1 MYNTVTEELIRRIP
15 HVEGFT
21 ENLLPVTLTTVY
33 AQIISLSAKYK
44 DGEIP
49 FDLEI
54 LEDDRRKLNILSNT
68 LELYLFANPYSDK
81 KKSIAYV
88 AATARKLLF
97 KIKGVQENEIL
108 DLNYVPSDLYASL
121 LYIISGN
128 FADAQEIAESFSIHK
143 DTDKYIEKLY
153 KSVKLLVNG
162 NLTKL
167 RDLPINEP
175 REDHDLHQYLQQL
188 FWKELVVG
196 IKQFSNSLLGQEE
209 YSIDSFLRV
218 KELSVYE
225 DESISLRDV
234 YVAPYILSILFIL
247 SCEEMWSHA
256 VINISTPVG
265 VEENSWK
272 DVLKK
277 QAGVRPFLWEN
288 HLEAIDNGIL
298 NVGISS
304 VITYPTGA
312 GKTTLSELKIAS
324 CLLANKRVIYLVP
337 THALENQVNNSLTK
351 LTDRMNISILN
362 RDGEFSWFEEDEENN
377 TIMVMTPERCLAFL
391 RLDPEKLYNVGLVVF
406 DEFHLVHGNLNDKRA
421 NDAMTLVVELFDILP
436 EADYFF
442 VSAMVR
448 NGKDIAG
455 WIKSVTG
462 HECVLLDNP
471 WKPTCQLQGC
481 MVYDEKEINKLKA
494 IIARSQSSKKH
505 IRPTTSLNNMLK
517 ATPCCIFSLKSAWD
531 DIKRSNYCLVEL
543 TGKPVNLKANNEW
556 ILSSNYNSV
565 AAEIASRYAAIH
577 YKTIIFATKPIDA
590 NAIRNNVNRLLKWN
604 KIGWIELNEKE
615 KFNAVALE
623 LGGKKYSYLFE
634 SESATVHHGN
644 LLPEERIIS
653 EHYFRSRDGV
663 NVLVA
668 TPTLAQGINLPA
680 DIVLIAGDKRY
691 VGNSWEQIKAHEIL
705 NAAGRAGRAGF
716 RSHGTAILIPSIIAT
731 YRDLV
736 TKGNWMTV
744 RDEIFSK
751 GDRCLDIK
759 DPLADFFNAGICTD
773 NELILNHF
781 KVNVPDMKRKYGKT
795 FYAYQMGLKGSTM
808 EFKTRLDS
816 LITENLL
823 DENIEQPEWLSVLSA
838 KTSVDQD
845 LLMAFYE
852 SINLDFITGLDDHIV
867 IYMLVHLK
875 TVMKEKLDLMDK
887 FFSSLNNSE
896 NAKKFVL
903 PNENNPWTENSIEKF
918 FMLVEMYIKGKSL
931 LELEQVMECK
941 HDKKLLHARQFV
953 LKVIPDVSYTCG
965 AFVQVI
971 IEKIGSLEDIPRD
984 MKVFASCI
992 KEGVL
997 TYEMLKEKY
1006 NNKYM
1011 RVECHH
1017 RFIDKKI

>member
-97 KIKGVQENEIL
+97 KIRGVQENEIL

-128 FADAQEIAESFSIHK
+128 FADAQEIAESFSIYK
-143 DTDKYIEKLY
+143 DTDKYIKNLY

-225 DESISLRDV
+225 DESLSLRDV

-272 DVLKK
+272 SALKK
-277 QAGVRPFLWEN
+277 QAEVRPFLWEN

-337 THALENQVNNSLTK
+337 THALENQVNNSLAK

-362 RDGEFSWFEEDEENN
+362 RDGEFSWFEEDEEDN
-377 TIMVMTPERCLAFL
+377 TIMVMTPERCLALL
-391 RLDPEKLYNVGLVVF
+391 RLDPEKLHNVGLVVF
-406 DEFHLVHGNLNDKRA
+406 DEFHLVHGNFNDKRA

-442 VSAMVR
+442 R
-448 NGKDIAG
+448 F
-455 WIKSVTG
+455 
-462 HECVLLDNP
+462 C
-471 WKPTCQLQGC
+471 
-481 MVYDEKEINKLKA
+481 
-494 IIARSQSSKKH
+494 
-505 IRPTTSLNNMLK
+505 
-517 ATPCCIFSLKSAWD
+517 
-531 DIKRSNYCLVEL
+531 
-543 TGKPVNLKANNEW
+543 
-556 ILSSNYNSV
+556 
-565 AAEIASRYAAIH
+565 
-577 YKTIIFATKPIDA
+577 
-590 NAIRNNVNRLLKWN
+590 
-604 KIGWIELNEKE
+604 
-615 KFNAVALE
+615 
-623 LGGKKYSYLFE
+623 
-634 SESATVHHGN
+634 
-644 LLPEERIIS
+644 
-653 EHYFRSRDGV
+653 DG
-663 NVLVA
+663 A
-668 TPTLAQGINLPA
+668 
-680 DIVLIAGDKRY
+680 
-691 VGNSWEQIKAHEIL
+691 
-705 NAAGRAGRAGF
+705 
-716 RSHGTAILIPSIIAT
+716 
-731 YRDLV
+731 
-736 TKGNWMTV
+736 
-744 RDEIFSK
+744 
-751 GDRCLDIK
+751 
-759 DPLADFFNAGICTD
+759 
-773 NELILNHF
+773 
-781 KVNVPDMKRKYGKT
+781 
-795 FYAYQMGLKGSTM
+795 
-808 EFKTRLDS
+808 
-816 LITENLL
+816 
-823 DENIEQPEWLSVLSA
+823 
-838 KTSVDQD
+838 
-845 LLMAFYE
+845 
-852 SINLDFITGLDDHIV
+852 
-867 IYMLVHLK
+867 
-875 TVMKEKLDLMDK
+875 
-887 FFSSLNNSE
+887 
-896 NAKKFVL
+896 
-903 PNENNPWTENSIEKF
+903 
-918 FMLVEMYIKGKSL
+918 
-931 LELEQVMECK
+931 
-941 HDKKLLHARQFV
+941 
-953 LKVIPDVSYTCG
+953 
-965 AFVQVI
+965 
-971 IEKIGSLEDIPRD
+971 
-984 MKVFASCI
+984 
-992 KEGVL
+992 
-997 TYEMLKEKY
+997 
-1006 NNKYM
+1006 
-1011 RVECHH
+1011 
-1017 RFIDKKI
+1017 

>member
-97 KIKGVQENEIL
+97 KIRGVQENEIL

-128 FADAQEIAESFSIHK
+128 FADAQEIAESFSIYK
-143 DTDKYIEKLY
+143 DTDKYIKKLY

-225 DESISLRDV
+225 DESLSLRDV

-272 DVLKK
+272 SALKK
-277 QAGVRPFLWEN
+277 QAEVRPFLWEN

-312 GKTTLSELKIAS
+312 GKTTLSELKIVS

-337 THALENQVNNSLTK
+337 THALENQVNNSLAK

-362 RDGEFSWFEEDEENN
+362 RDGEFSWFEEDEEDN
-377 TIMVMTPERCLAFL
+377 TIMVMTPERCLALL
-391 RLDPEKLYNVGLVVF
+391 RLDPEKLHNVGLVVF
-406 DEFHLVHGNLNDKRA
+406 DEFHLVHGNFNDKRA

-462 HECVLLDNP
+462 HECILLDSP

-494 IIARSQSSKKH
+494 IIARFQSSKKH

-517 ATPCCIFSLKSAWD
+517 ATPYCIFSLKSAWD

-543 TGKPVNLKANNEW
+543 TGKPVNLRANNEW

-565 AAEIASRYAAIH
+565 AAEVASRYAAIH
-577 YKTIIFATKPIDA
+577 YKTIIFATKPMDA
-590 NAIRNNVNRLLKWN
+590 NAIRNNINKLLKWN
-604 KIGWIELNEKE
+604 NIGWIELNEKE

-623 LGGKKYSYLFE
+623 LGGEKYSYLFE

-653 EHYFRSRDGV
+653 EHYFRSKDGV

-680 DIVLIAGDKRY
+680 DIVLIAGDKRF
-691 VGNSWEQIKAHEIL
+691 VDNSWEQIKAHEIL

-731 YRDLV
+731 YGDRV

-759 DPLADFFNAGICTD
+759 DPISDFFSTEIYTD
-773 NELILNHF
+773 NDLILKHF
-781 KVNVPDMKRKYGKT
+781 KVNVSDMKRKYGKT
-795 FYAYQMGLKGSTM
+795 FYAYQMGLKGRTT
-808 EFKTRLDS
+808 EFNTHLDA
-816 LITENLL
+816 LVTENLL
-823 DENIEQPEWLSVLSA
+823 DENIEQSEWLSVLSA
-838 KTSVDQD
+838 KTSVDPD
-845 LLMAFYE
+845 LLIAFYE

-887 FFSSLNNSE
+887 FFSSMNNSE

-903 PNENNPWTENSIEKF
+903 PKETNLWTESGVEKF
-918 FMLVEMYIKGKSL
+918 FTLVEMYVKGKSL
-931 LELEQVMECK
+931 LELEQAMECK
-941 HDKKLLHARQFV
+941 QDKKLLHARQFV
-953 LKVIPDVSYTCG
+953 LKIIPDVSYTCG
-965 AFVQVI
+965 AFIQVL
-971 IEKIGSLEDIPRD
+971 IEKNGPLEDIPKD

-1017 RFIDKKI
+1017 RYKKI